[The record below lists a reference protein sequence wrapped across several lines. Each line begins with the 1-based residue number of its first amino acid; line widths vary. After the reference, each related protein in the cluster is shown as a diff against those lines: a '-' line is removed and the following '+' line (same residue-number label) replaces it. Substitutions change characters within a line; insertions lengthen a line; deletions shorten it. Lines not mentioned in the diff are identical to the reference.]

1 MPGFYFIGIPE
12 FPNYALWAKDRIARG
27 LAPII
32 DTAVC
37 DSSIL
42 AYPYIIWTSTAEVP
56 EAEWSVYP
64 NPAQGGGIIN
74 VVFPATLVKQEEVY
88 ATLYNAAG
96 QAVAD
101 LELQGGV
108 TTQQVVIPDL
118 PKGTYTLALGRRGE
132 SLGVQQV
139 VVW

>member
-1 MPGFYFIGIPE
+1 M
-12 FPNYALWAKDRIARG
+12 WAKDRIARG

-42 AYPYIIWTSTAEVP
+42 AYPYIIWTPTAEVP

-64 NPAQGGGIIN
+64 NPVQGGGLIN
-74 VVFPATLVKQEEVY
+74 VVFPAALVKQEEVY
-88 ATLYNAAG
+88 ATLYNADG

-101 LELQGGV
+101 LKLQGGMPS
-108 TTQQVVIPDL
+108 QQVMLPVL
-118 PKGTYTLALGRRGE
+118 PKGTYTLALGRVSE